1 MKSIVGTK
9 IGMTQIF
16 SDNGEAIPVTVI
28 AAGPCIV
35 VQKKTVK
42 TDGYNAIQ
50 VGYGSIDEKKLSK
63 SQIGHFKKMGT
74 GLFAQLMDFRVDN
87 PDEYKIG
94 QEIKADVFTPG
105 ELVDVT
111 GISKGHGF
119 QGVVKRHGFA
129 GGPATH
135 GQSDKQ
141 RHPGA
146 IGPQRPQKTRKG
158 LRMAGRMG
166 GIAATIQKVEVVKII
181 PEKNILLIRGGVPGA
196 KNTQIIVTKTV
207 KKYTPKVVVAASPK
221 KDAKKEARKEVK
233 KAPEKK

>member
-1 MKSIVGTK
+1 MKSIIGTK

-16 SDNGEAIPVTVI
+16 SDKGEAIPVTVVS
-28 AAGPCIV
+28 AGPCIV
-35 VQKKTVK
+35 IQKKTTK

-50 VGYGSIDEKKLSK
+50 VGYNPIDEKKINK
-63 SQIGHFKKMGT
+63 AQVGHFRKMGT
-74 GLFAQLMDFRVDN
+74 GFFSQLMDFRVDN
-87 PDEYKIG
+87 PDDYQVG
-94 QEIKADVFTPG
+94 QEIKADVFAPG
-105 ELVDVT
+105 DFVDVT

-119 QGVVKRHGFA
+119 QGVIKRHGFG
-129 GGPATH
+129 GGPTSH

-166 GIAATIQKVEVVKII
+166 GVAKTIQKVEVVKII

-196 KNTQIIVTKTV
+196 KNTQIIVSKTV
-207 KKYTPKVVVAASPK
+207 KKYNPKVIIETK
-221 KDAKKEARKEVK
+221 KDAKKEVK
-233 KAPEKK
+233 KKK